1 MPTGGGIVYPSP
13 TDDPNVPQDLQ
24 AMAESIEAGLARISG
39 AAFAVGTGWSL
50 TSFSAK
56 RVGAFV
62 AVRVLVART
71 GAAITV
77 GTSDAAQG
85 VLSAVSALGTMPAGY
100 IPSAVAGLNQAGNGR
115 AGAGGYIDTSGVVT
129 LQSIGAVPGASTPNV
144 VTGTTISL
152 GGVYLL

>member
-24 AMAESIEAGLARISG
+24 AMAESIEAGLTRITTG
-39 AAFAVGTGWSL
+39 FTVGTGWSL